1 MTYLILIIEDDHEL
15 THFLQDALQ
24 TQGYKTLVAYSGRE
38 GLRAIET
45 WSPNL
50 VILDLS
56 LPDIDGFDV
65 CQRIREQ
72 DHRLPILI
80 LTGRTETANRV
91 KGLNLGADDYL
102 VKPFDLDELLARVSA
117 LLRRA
122 YESPARVLRFMD
134 LVFNTESLE
143 VRRGKRVIQ
152 LTPKESELLRMFME
166 HPRQVLSRERL
177 YREVWGY
184 PFTLGSNVLDVYIR
198 YLRRKLEAHGEPRL
212 IYTVRGVGYILREPE
227 PEEHREEASHAQEG
241 VR

>member
-1 MTYLILIIEDDHEL
+1 MTYLILIIEDEL
-15 THFLQDALQ
+15 ELANLLQEALQ
-24 TQGYKTLVAYSGRE
+24 IQGYKTLTAYSGRD
-38 GLRAIET
+38 GLRRIQE

-50 VILDLS
+50 VILDLK
-56 LPDIDGFDV
+56 LPDIDGFEV
-65 CQRIREQ
+65 CQRIRER

-80 LTGRTETANRV
+80 LTARRETANRV

-102 VKPFDLDELLARVSA
+102 VKPFDIDELLARVGA

-122 YESPARVLRFMD
+122 YETQSRVLRFMD
-134 LVFNTESLE
+134 LIFNTESLE

-184 PFTLGSNVLDVYIR
+184 PYTLGSNVLDVYIR

-227 PEEHREEASHAQEG
+227 PQEQEEASHAQEG